1 MLGRGRGARPAAASR
16 PGGTA
21 RARRRRL
28 SAQPGRGVSPGAAD
42 APLAGDPGAGRGVER
57 AEDLPAFLRY
67 DTALGAQLARAD
79 AARRASVT
87 ALLDSRRIEHAVVAS
102 DETLVDSIAEVLG
115 RQRLATARR
124 RR

>member
-1 MLGRGRGARPAAASR
+1 M
-16 PGGTA
+16 
-21 RARRRRL
+21 
-28 SAQPGRGVSPGAAD
+28 
-42 APLAGDPGAGRGVER
+42 